1 MASKAQVEAFIA
13 RIAPIAMR
21 QAEKHGNKIFA
32 SVCIAQACCESAYG
46 TTQRMI
52 KANAVFGIKVGKSA
66 YHFGKAWKDLS
77 YNTKTKEVVKG
88 KYETIT
94 DNFRAYSSLEEATED
109 YFDLLCTASRY
120 KKALNAKDYK
130 ECIRAIAP
138 SYATAEQDNCKY
150 SKTIISI
157 IETYD
162 LTKYDAKTA
171 VSESSNINPYKAPK
185 RTLKRGDKGDDVK
198 WVQYQ
203 LQRAGLNVGY
213 VDGIFGTKTY
223 TAVTI
228 FQKGKNGKL
237 AIDGIVGRQT
247 LAELQKLG

>member
-1 MASKAQVEAFIA
+1 MASSTQVKAFIE
-13 RIAPIAMR
+13 RMAPIAVR
-21 QAEKHGNKIFA
+21 QAKKHGNRIFA
-32 SVCIAQACCESAYG
+32 SVCIAQACTESAYG

-66 YHFGKAWKDLS
+66 YHFGSAWKDLS

-94 DNFRAYSSLEEATED
+94 DNFRAYSSLDEATED

-157 IETYD
+157 IEKYG
-162 LTKYDAKTA
+162 LTKYDSTTESAGNEKSLEEIAKEVIDGKWGNGVERKQRLRA
-171 VSESSNINPYKAPK
+171 AGYNPSI
-185 RTLKRGDKGDDVK
+185 
-198 WVQYQ
+198 VQ
-203 LQRAGLNVGY
+203 LRVNELL
-213 VDGIFGTKTY
+213 
-223 TAVTI
+223 
-228 FQKGKNGKL
+228 KGK
-237 AIDGIVGRQT
+237 
-247 LAELQKLG
+247 

>member
-1 MASKAQVEAFIA
+1 MASSAQVKAFIE
-13 RIAPIAMR
+13 RMAPIAMK
-21 QAEKHGNKIFA
+21 QAKKHDNKIFA

-52 KANAVFGIKVGKSA
+52 RANAVYGIKVGKSA
-66 YHFGKAWKDLS
+66 YHFGSAWKDLS
-77 YNTKTKEVVKG
+77 YNTATKEVVKG

-94 DNFRAYSSLEEATED
+94 DNFRAYSSLDEATED

-157 IETYD
+157 IEKYD
-162 LTKYDAKTA
+162 LAKYDTFSS
-171 VSESSNINPYKAPK
+171 VSNDKDINPYQEPK
-185 RTLKRGDKGDDVK
+185 RTLKRADKGDDVK
-198 WVQYQ
+198 WVQWE
-203 LQRAGLNVGY
+203 LVKRGLNVGAI
-213 VDGIFGTKTY
+213 DGIFGQKTY
-223 TAVTI
+223 SAVCI
-228 FQKGKNGKL
+228 FQKQYDGRL
-237 AIDGIVGRQT
+237 AVDGIVGKYT
-247 LAELQKLG
+247 IAEMKKG

>member
-1 MASKAQVEAFIA
+1 MASSAQVKAFIE
-13 RIAPIAMR
+13 RMAPIAMR
-21 QAEKHGNKIFA
+21 QAKKHDNKIFA
-32 SVCIAQACCESAYG
+32 SVCIAQACTESAYG

-66 YHFGKAWKDLS
+66 YHFGSAWKDLS

-94 DNFRAYSSLEEATED
+94 DNFRAYSSLDEATED

-130 ECIRAIAP
+130 ACIRAIAP

-157 IETYD
+157 IEKYG
-162 LTKYDAKTA
+162 LTKYDSEEEEKPNKTIDDIA
-171 VSESSNINPYKAPK
+171 REVIAGKWGNGTDRRNRLRAAGYNPSIIQA
-185 RTLKRGDKGDDVK
+185 RVNEMLKG
-198 WVQYQ
+198 
-203 LQRAGLNVGY
+203 
-213 VDGIFGTKTY
+213 
-223 TAVTI
+223 
-228 FQKGKNGKL
+228 
-237 AIDGIVGRQT
+237 
-247 LAELQKLG
+247 

>member
-1 MASKAQVEAFIA
+1 MASSAQVKAFIE
-13 RIAPIAMR
+13 RMAPIAMR
-21 QAEKHGNKIFA
+21 QAKKHDNKIFA
-32 SVCIAQACCESAYG
+32 SVCIAQACTESAYG

-66 YHFGKAWKDLS
+66 YHFGSAWKDLS

-94 DNFRAYSSLEEATED
+94 DNFRAYSSLDEATED
-109 YFDLLCTASRY
+109 YFDLLCNASRY

-157 IETYD
+157 IEKYG
-162 LTKYDAKTA
+162 LTKYDSTAENAGDEKSLEEIAKE
-171 VSESSNINPYKAPK
+171 V
-185 RTLKRGDKGDDVK
+185 
-198 WVQYQ
+198 
-203 LQRAGLNVGY
+203 
-213 VDGIFGTKTY
+213 
-223 TAVTI
+223 
-228 FQKGKNGKL
+228 
-237 AIDGIVGRQT
+237 IDGKWGVGAARKQM
-247 LAELQKLG
+247 LRAAGYNPSMVQAKVNEMLK

>member
-1 MASKAQVEAFIA
+1 MASEAQVKAFIE

-21 QAEKHGNKIFA
+21 QAKKHDNKIFA
-32 SVCIAQACCESAYG
+32 SVCIAQACTESAYG

-66 YHFGKAWKDLS
+66 YHFGSAWKDLS

-120 KKALNAKDYK
+120 KKALNSKNYK

-157 IETYD
+157 IEKYG
-162 LTKYDAKTA
+162 LTKYDATTENARDEKSLEEIA
-171 VSESSNINPYKAPK
+171 QEV
-185 RTLKRGDKGDDVK
+185 
-198 WVQYQ
+198 
-203 LQRAGLNVGY
+203 
-213 VDGIFGTKTY
+213 
-223 TAVTI
+223 
-228 FQKGKNGKL
+228 
-237 AIDGIVGRQT
+237 IDGKWGNGADRRQRLRVAGYNPSIVQ
-247 LAELQKLG
+247 LKVNELLK

>member
-1 MASKAQVEAFIA
+1 MASSAQVKAFIE
-13 RIAPIAMR
+13 RMAPIAMR
-21 QAEKHGNKIFA
+21 QAKKHDNKIFA
-32 SVCIAQACCESAYG
+32 SVCIAQACTESAYG

-66 YHFGKAWKDLS
+66 YHFGSAWKDLS

-94 DNFRAYSSLEEATED
+94 DNFRAYSSLDEATED
-109 YFDLLCTASRY
+109 YFDLLCNASRY

-157 IETYD
+157 IEKNG
-162 LTKYDAKTA
+162 LTK
-171 VSESSNINPYKAPK
+171 SSVNRASAARIRYLSSPLTI
-185 RTLKRGDKGDDVK
+185 RTGSS
-198 WVQYQ
+198 
-203 LQRAGLNVGY
+203 A
-213 VDGIFGTKTY
+213 
-223 TAVTI
+223 
-228 FQKGKNGKL
+228 
-237 AIDGIVGRQT
+237 
-247 LAELQKLG
+247 

>member
-1 MASKAQVEAFIA
+1 MASKAQVDAFIK
-13 RIAPIAMR
+13 RMAPIAIR
-21 QAEKHGNKIFA
+21 QAKKHGNKIFP

-88 KYETIT
+88 KYEEIR
-94 DNFRAYSSLEEATED
+94 DDFRAYASLEDATED

-130 ECIRAIAP
+130 TCIRAIAP

-150 SKTIISI
+150 SKTVISI
-157 IETYD
+157 IEKYS
-162 LTKYDAKTA
+162 LTKYDSGEEEPTQDKT
-171 VSESSNINPYKAPK
+171 
-185 RTLKRGDKGDDVK
+185 LDDVAREVIAGR
-198 WVQYQ
+198 WGNGAERRRRLMVAGYNPSMVQA
-203 LQRAGLNVGY
+203 RVN
-213 VDGIFGTKTY
+213 
-223 TAVTI
+223 
-228 FQKGKNGKL
+228 
-237 AIDGIVGRQT
+237 
-247 LAELQKLG
+247 ELLKK

>member
-1 MASKAQVEAFIA
+1 MASKAQVDAFIK
-13 RIAPIAMR
+13 RMAPIAIR
-21 QAEKHGNKIFA
+21 QAKKHGNKIFP

-77 YNTKTKEVVKG
+77 YNSKTKEVVKG
-88 KYETIT
+88 KYEEIR
-94 DNFRAYSSLEEATED
+94 DNFRAYASLEDATED

-130 ECIRAIAP
+130 TCIRAIAP

-157 IETYD
+157 IEKYG
-162 LTKYDAKTA
+162 LTKYDFGEEEKPNKTIDDIA
-171 VSESSNINPYKAPK
+171 REVIAGKWGNGTDRRNRLRAAGYNPSIVQS
-185 RTLKRGDKGDDVK
+185 RVNELLKK
-198 WVQYQ
+198 
-203 LQRAGLNVGY
+203 
-213 VDGIFGTKTY
+213 
-223 TAVTI
+223 
-228 FQKGKNGKL
+228 
-237 AIDGIVGRQT
+237 
-247 LAELQKLG
+247 

>member
-1 MASKAQVEAFIA
+1 MAEMKKRMEKMASKAQVDAFIK
-13 RIAPIAMR
+13 RMAPIAIR
-21 QAEKHGNKIFA
+21 QAKKHGNKIFP

-88 KYETIT
+88 KYEEIR
-94 DNFRAYSSLEEATED
+94 DDFRAYASLEDATED

-130 ECIRAIAP
+130 TCIRAIAP

-150 SKTIISI
+150 SKTVISI
-157 IETYD
+157 IEKYS
-162 LTKYDAKTA
+162 LTKYDSGEEEPTQDKT
-171 VSESSNINPYKAPK
+171 
-185 RTLKRGDKGDDVK
+185 LDDVAREVIAGR
-198 WVQYQ
+198 WGNGAERRRRLMVAGYNPSMVQA
-203 LQRAGLNVGY
+203 RVN
-213 VDGIFGTKTY
+213 
-223 TAVTI
+223 
-228 FQKGKNGKL
+228 
-237 AIDGIVGRQT
+237 
-247 LAELQKLG
+247 ELLKK

>member
-1 MASKAQVEAFIA
+1 MASSTQIKAFIE
-13 RIAPIAMR
+13 RMAPIAVR
-21 QAEKHGNKIFA
+21 QAKKHGNRIFA
-32 SVCIAQACCESAYG
+32 SVCIAQACTESAYG

-66 YHFGKAWKDLS
+66 YHFGSAWKDLS

-94 DNFRAYSSLEEATED
+94 DNFRAYFSLDEATED

-157 IETYD
+157 IEKYG
-162 LTKYDAKTA
+162 LTKYDSTTESAGNEKSLEEIAKEVIDGKWGNGVERKQRLRA
-171 VSESSNINPYKAPK
+171 AGYNPSI
-185 RTLKRGDKGDDVK
+185 
-198 WVQYQ
+198 VQ
-203 LQRAGLNVGY
+203 LRVNELL
-213 VDGIFGTKTY
+213 
-223 TAVTI
+223 
-228 FQKGKNGKL
+228 KGK
-237 AIDGIVGRQT
+237 
-247 LAELQKLG
+247 

>member
-1 MASKAQVEAFIA
+1 MASKAQVDSFIK
-13 RIAPIAMR
+13 RMAPIAIR
-21 QAEKHGNKIFA
+21 QAKKHGDKIFP

-77 YNTKTKEVVKG
+77 YNSKTKEVVKG
-88 KYETIT
+88 KYEEIR
-94 DNFRAYSSLEEATED
+94 DNFRAYASLEDATED

-130 ECIRAIAP
+130 ACIRAIAP

-157 IETYD
+157 IEKHG
-162 LTKYDAKTA
+162 LTKYDSGEEEKPNKTIDDIA
-171 VSESSNINPYKAPK
+171 REVIAGKWGNGTDRRNRLRAAGYNPSIVQS
-185 RTLKRGDKGDDVK
+185 RVNELLKK
-198 WVQYQ
+198 
-203 LQRAGLNVGY
+203 
-213 VDGIFGTKTY
+213 
-223 TAVTI
+223 
-228 FQKGKNGKL
+228 
-237 AIDGIVGRQT
+237 
-247 LAELQKLG
+247 

>member
-1 MASKAQVEAFIA
+1 MATATQVSTFIE

-21 QAEKHGNKIFA
+21 QAKKHDNKIFP

-77 YNTKTKEVVKG
+77 YNSKTKEVVKG
-88 KYETIT
+88 QYETIT
-94 DNFRAYSSLEEATED
+94 DNFRAYASLEDATED

-130 ECIRAIAP
+130 ACIRAIAP

-150 SKTIISI
+150 SKTVISI
-157 IETYD
+157 IEKHG
-162 LTKYDAKTA
+162 LTKYD
-171 VSESSNINPYKAPK
+171 SGEEAPK
-185 RTLKRGDKGDDVK
+185 QDKTLDDIAREVIAGK
-198 WVQYQ
+198 WGNGTDRRNRLRAAGYNPSMVQAKVNDM
-203 LQRAGLNVGY
+203 L
-213 VDGIFGTKTY
+213 K
-223 TAVTI
+223 
-228 FQKGKNGKL
+228 KNK
-237 AIDGIVGRQT
+237 
-247 LAELQKLG
+247 

>member
-1 MASKAQVEAFIA
+1 MASSSQVKAFIE
-13 RIAPIAMR
+13 RMAPIAMR
-21 QAEKHGNKIFA
+21 QAKKHDNKIFA
-32 SVCIAQACCESAYG
+32 SVCIAQACTESAYG

-66 YHFGKAWKDLS
+66 YHFGSAWKDLS

-94 DNFRAYSSLEEATED
+94 DNFRAYSSLDEATED
-109 YFDLLCTASRY
+109 YFDLLCNASRY

-157 IETYD
+157 IEKYG
-162 LTKYDAKTA
+162 LTKYDYNSGA
-171 VSESSNINPYKAPK
+171 VAESTNIDDIAREVIAGKWGNGTQRSNKLRAAGYNPSMVQDCVNKL
-185 RTLKRGDKGDDVK
+185 LKK
-198 WVQYQ
+198 
-203 LQRAGLNVGY
+203 
-213 VDGIFGTKTY
+213 
-223 TAVTI
+223 
-228 FQKGKNGKL
+228 
-237 AIDGIVGRQT
+237 
-247 LAELQKLG
+247 